1 MSYAIQVRFVH
12 LAPCE
17 DLIARAAAHYR
28 QMRRVL
34 AGPGECTVSLERD
47 AQVPGRTHAVVK
59 VRHLGQAWA
68 EASAAHT
75 ESEVALELAMREV
88 HGQLDSGAR
97 HRSVV
102 HGHGHAYEGHL
113 A

>member
-1 MSYAIQVRFVH
+1 MSYALQVRFVR

-17 DLIARAAAHYR
+17 DLIARAAAHYK

-47 AQVPGRTHAVVK
+47 AQEPGRTHAVIK
-59 VRHLGQAWA
+59 IRHLGQAWA
-68 EASAAHT
+68 EASAAHAD
-75 ESEVALELAMREV
+75 SGVALELALREV
-88 HGQLDSGAR
+88 HAQLGVPRPLPGEAR
-97 HRSVV
+97 
-102 HGHGHAYEGHL
+102 YESAPL

>member
-1 MSYAIQVRFVH
+1 LSYALQVRFLR

-17 DLIARAAAHYR
+17 DLIARAAAHYK

-47 AQVPGRTHAVVK
+47 AQLPARTHAVVRI
-59 VRHLGQAWA
+59 RHLGQAWA
-68 EASAAHT
+68 EASATHP
-75 ESEVALELAMREV
+75 ESEVALELALREV
-88 HGQLDSGAR
+88 HAQLGAPHVPPGEAR
-97 HRSVV
+97 
-102 HGHGHAYEGHL
+102 YESAPL